1 MNSKKMKVQ
10 YRGVP
15 VKIPMTK
22 IIIEVRLGS
31 TQCVHISFRYNML
44 KKNNN
49 LQFKNKYF
57 KIIYINLV
65 GTF

>member
-1 MNSKKMKVQ
+1 MKVQ

-15 VKIPMTK
+15 VRIPMTK
-22 IIIEVRLGS
+22 IINEVRLGS

-44 KKNNN
+44 KKNN

-57 KIIYINLV
+57 KIIYHINLV

>member
-1 MNSKKMKVQ
+1 MKVQ
-10 YRGVP
+10 FRGVP

-44 KKNNN
+44 KKTNNN

-57 KIIYINLV
+57 KIIYYINLV

>member
-1 MNSKKMKVQ
+1 MKVQ

-31 TQCVHISFRYNML
+31 TQCVYISFRYNML

-49 LQFKNKYF
+49 LQFKKNIYF
-57 KIIYINLV
+57 KIIYHINLV

>member
-1 MNSKKMKVQ
+1 MKVQ

-31 TQCVHISFRYNML
+31 TQCVHISVQYNML
-44 KKNNN
+44 KKKQQ
-49 LQFKNKYF
+49 LT
-57 KIIYINLV
+57 V
-65 GTF
+65 

>member
-1 MNSKKMKVQ
+1 MKVQ

-44 KKNNN
+44 KKKKNNN

-57 KIIYINLV
+57 KIIYHINLV

>member
-1 MNSKKMKVQ
+1 MKVQ

-22 IIIEVRLGS
+22 IIIEVRLDS

-57 KIIYINLV
+57 KIIYHINLV

>member
-1 MNSKKMKVQ
+1 MKVQ
-10 YRGVP
+10 FRGVP

-44 KKNNN
+44 KKKNNN

-57 KIIYINLV
+57 KIIYHINLV

>member
-1 MNSKKMKVQ
+1 MKVQ

-44 KKNNN
+44 KKTTTYS
-49 LQFKNKYF
+49 L
-57 KIIYINLV
+57 KINILK
-65 GTF
+65 

>member
-1 MNSKKMKVQ
+1 MKVQ

-44 KKNNN
+44 KNNN

-57 KIIYINLV
+57 KIIYHINLV

>member
-1 MNSKKMKVQ
+1 MKVQ

-49 LQFKNKYF
+49 LQFKKKYIF
-57 KIIYINLV
+57 
-65 GTF
+65 

>member
-1 MNSKKMKVQ
+1 MKVQ

-31 TQCVHISFRYNML
+31 TQCVHISVRYNML
-44 KKNNN
+44 KKKTTTYS
-49 LQFKNKYF
+49 L
-57 KIIYINLV
+57 KINILK
-65 GTF
+65 

>member
-1 MNSKKMKVQ
+1 MKVQ

-44 KKNNN
+44 KKNN

-57 KIIYINLV
+57 KIIYHINLV

>member
-1 MNSKKMKVQ
+1 MKVQ

-44 KKNNN
+44 KKKKKTTTYS
-49 LQFKNKYF
+49 L
-57 KIIYINLV
+57 KINILK
-65 GTF
+65 